1 MNEILQKINTVCSE
15 LNSTKMFGEIVFLG
29 IIERDNLDD
38 AWDIVVGG
46 SRVVREN
53 RMSDMAKMIDL
64 LRRVLDNDLS
74 FVAQIV
80 LLESDQEFILDVGL
94 YLERNNISTGE
105 VRDARLLSTR
115 NKIKRMY
122 VIKNNFDKNV
132 LDQFEKETRAQIE
145 LRKNAVVDST
155 PAF

>member
-1 MNEILQKINTVCSE
+1 MNEILQKMNTVCSE
-15 LNSTKMFGEIVFLG
+15 LDSTEMFGEIVFLG

-46 SRVVREN
+46 SGVVREN
-53 RMSDMAKMIDL
+53 RMSDMAKMIDV
-64 LRRVLDNDLS
+64 LRKVLENDLS

-80 LLESDQEFILDVGL
+80 LLESNQEFVLDMGL
-94 YLERNNISTGE
+94 YLERNNINTGE

-122 VIKNNFDKNV
+122 VIKNNFNKNV
-132 LDQFEKETRAQIE
+132 LDQFEKDTRAQIE
-145 LRKNAVVDST
+145 LRKNTVVDQT

>member
-1 MNEILQKINTVCSE
+1 MNEILQKMNTVCSE
-15 LNSTKMFGEIVFLG
+15 LDSTEMFGEIVFLG

-38 AWDIVVGG
+38 AWDIVVGVSG
-46 SRVVREN
+46 VVREN
-53 RMSDMAKMIDL
+53 RMSDMAKMIDVS
-64 LRRVLDNDLS
+64 RKVLENDLS

-80 LLESDQEFILDVGL
+80 LLESNQEFVLDMGL
-94 YLERNNISTGE
+94 YLERNNINTGE

-122 VIKNNFDKNV
+122 LIKNNFNKNV
-132 LDQFEKETRAQIE
+132 LDQFEKDTRAQIE
-145 LRKNAVVDST
+145 LRKNTVVDQT

>member
-1 MNEILQKINTVCSE
+1 MNEILQKMNTVCSE
-15 LNSTKMFGEIVFLG
+15 LDSTKMFGEIVFFG
-29 IIERDNLDD
+29 IIEPDNLDD
-38 AWDIVVGG
+38 AWDIVLGG
-46 SRVVREN
+46 SGIVREN
-53 RMSDMAKMIDL
+53 RMSDMAKMIDV
-64 LRRVLDNDLS
+64 LRKVLENDLS

-80 LLESDQEFILDVGL
+80 LLESNQEFILDVGL

-122 VIKNNFDKNV
+122 VIKNNFNKNV
-132 LDQFEKETRAQIE
+132 LDQFEKDTRTQIE
-145 LRKNAVVDST
+145 LRKNTVVDQT